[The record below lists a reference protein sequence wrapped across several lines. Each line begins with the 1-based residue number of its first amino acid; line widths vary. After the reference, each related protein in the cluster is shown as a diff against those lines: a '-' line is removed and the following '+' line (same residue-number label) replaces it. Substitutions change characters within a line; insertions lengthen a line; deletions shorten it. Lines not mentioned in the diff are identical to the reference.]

1 MTESKFLEGLDA
13 ADVKAILA
21 SATTRSFPSHS
32 ILYEQGWPANESFL
46 LTKGRARYFCIN
58 PDGRRMLLHWLAPG
72 DVLGMVAV
80 LQTPSHYRVS
90 AETIQQSSLL
100 TWDRKTMLA
109 MLDRYPRLCHN
120 LISIGVGYLDLYIA
134 AHAALVSETARQRL
148 ASVLARL
155 AEAIGREVS
164 GGVELQVT
172 NEELAN
178 AANITV
184 FTASRILSEWQAEHT
199 LTKGRGRIVVHS
211 SKQLFRMSA

>member
-1 MTESKFLEGLDA
+1 MTSKFLEGLDPRDVA
-13 ADVKAILA
+13 AVRAA
-21 SATTRSFPSHS
+21 ATTRRFPAHA

-46 LTKGRARYFCIN
+46 LMTGRARYFCIN
-58 PDGRRMLLHWLAPG
+58 PDGRRMLLHWLVPG
-72 DVLGMVAV
+72 DLLGMAAV
-80 LQTPSHYRVS
+80 LHEPSHYRVS
-90 AETIQQSSLL
+90 AETVQESSLL
-100 TWDRKTMLA
+100 TWERKTMLE

-120 LISIGVGYLDLYIA
+120 ARSIGVRYLDLYIA

-164 GGVELQVT
+164 DGVELQVT

-184 FTASRILSEWQAEHT
+184 FTASRILSEWQAEHA
-199 LTKGRGRIVVHS
+199 LTKGRGRIILHS
-211 SKQLFRMSA
+211 PKQLFRLSA